1 MPAMKTRSPQVV
13 LVRHG
18 ETEWSRSSQHTGRMD
33 IPLLEDGRKMGMLLG
48 EPLRAWTFAAVRTS
62 PLSRAAETCRLSGY
76 GDVAQRRDDLME
88 WNYGAYEGR
97 TGADIRSER
106 PGWSIWKDG
115 VPEGE
120 TVEEV
125 GTRADRIIAE
135 ARSVKGDVLLFA
147 HGHLLRILAA
157 RWLGLPAADGRLFL
171 LSTASISVLGHD
183 AEGTQPVL
191 VSWNDTTH
199 LRG

>member
-1 MPAMKTRSPQVV
+1 
-13 LVRHG
+13 
-18 ETEWSRSSQHTGRMD
+18 
-33 IPLLEDGRKMGMLLG
+33 
-48 EPLRAWTFAAVRTS
+48 
-62 PLSRAAETCRLSGY
+62 
-76 GDVAQRRDDLME
+76 
-88 WNYGAYEGR
+88 
-97 TGADIRSER
+97 
-106 PGWSIWKDG
+106 
-115 VPEGE
+115 
-120 TVEEV
+120 
-125 GTRADRIIAE
+125 
-135 ARSVKGDVLLFA
+135 VKGDVLLFA

>member
-1 MPAMKTRSPQVV
+1 MKTRSPQVV

-18 ETEWSRSSQHTGRMD
+18 ETAWSRSSQHTGRTD
-33 IPLLEDGRKMGMLLG
+33 IPLLEKGRRMGELLS
-48 EPLRAWTFAAVRTS
+48 EPLRAWKFAAVRTS
-62 PLSRAAETCRLSGY
+62 PLSRAAETCKLAGY

-88 WNYGAYEGR
+88 WHYGAYESR
-97 TGADIRSER
+97 TGADIRAER
-106 PGWSIWKDG
+106 PGWSIWRDG

-120 TVEEV
+120 TVEQV
-125 GTRADRIIAE
+125 GERADRVIAE
-135 ARSVKGDVLLFA
+135 ARTVKGDVLLFA

-157 RWLGLPAADGRLFL
+157 RWLGLPPADGRLFM

-183 AEGTQPVL
+183 GEGAQPVM

-199 LRG
+199 LRR